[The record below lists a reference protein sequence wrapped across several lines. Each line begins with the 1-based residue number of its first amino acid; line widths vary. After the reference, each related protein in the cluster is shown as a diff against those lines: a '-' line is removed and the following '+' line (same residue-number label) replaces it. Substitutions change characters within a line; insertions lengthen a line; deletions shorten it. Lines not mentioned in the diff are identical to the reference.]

1 MPRPRTSTT
10 RTDAQR
16 RAENKYKNKAQIV
29 LACRMDRQTGERYKA
44 LCAERGT
51 TPNAEIKA
59 FILSQLGEQPSNY
72 PQNAEQRPGKTP
84 GRCFFMPFF
93 NPSRVRHWAK

>member
-1 MPRPRTSTT
+1 MPRPKTSTT

-44 LCAERGT
+44 LCTERST

-59 FILSQLGEQPSNY
+59 FILSQLGEQPSN
-72 PQNAEQRPGKTP
+72 
-84 GRCFFMPFF
+84 
-93 NPSRVRHWAK
+93 

>member
-29 LACRMDRQTGERYKA
+29 LACRMDRPTGERYKA
-44 LCAERGT
+44 ICAERGT
-51 TPNAEIKA
+51 TPNAEIKN
-59 FILSQLGEQPSNY
+59 FILSQLGEQP
-72 PQNAEQRPGKTP
+72 AD
-84 GRCFFMPFF
+84 
-93 NPSRVRHWAK
+93 